1 MRPKSFIL
9 LALALGCGLIASIG
23 ISQVLDGNNRP
34 AAVETAPIYVA
45 LKNVN
50 VGDPITEKMVAL
62 EEWPKDKV
70 PIGAVTKWQDLE
82 DRRPR
87 TNIYQGEPLLDNK
100 LLAKGQK
107 NDPIQGVP
115 AGMRLKTISVDAR
128 KSAAGLLS
136 PGDRVD
142 VQIFVR
148 ANPDHGISS
157 PFTKIFLQNI
167 RVYAVDQTTDKST
180 DGEEARNV
188 AKTVSLIVTPSQAN
202 RINLAENMGE
212 ISLIPRNPDD
222 DAMVEDSEQGTDE
235 LFGRSTSGDREREQF
250 VPEIGNSEGALSGFR
265 SLMQQALASAS
276 AAAAKP
282 AEKKS
287 NFQMT
292 IIYPNE
298 VSRVQFSAD
307 GEPMDV
313 QNSAGSNMP
322 YPTPLAGPFTTPSPA
337 PGPAAPLPEPA
348 TDDGTP
354 SPIPSDFPI
363 DLRLN

>member
-23 ISQVLDGNNRP
+23 ISQVLDGKNRP

-70 PIGAVTKWQDLE
+70 PLGAVTKWEDLE

-142 VQIFVR
+142 VQIFMR
-148 ANPDHGISS
+148 ANPDAGINS
-157 PFTKIFLQNI
+157 PRTKIFLQNI

-180 DGEEARNV
+180 DGEESRNV
-188 AKTVSLIVTPSQAN
+188 AKTVSLIVTPAQAN

-222 DAMVEDSEQGTDE
+222 DAVVEDSEQGTDE
-235 LFGRSTSGDREREQF
+235 LFGRSTSGDREREQYA
-250 VPEIGNSEGALSGFR
+250 PEERNSEGAFAGFQ
-265 SLMQQALASAS
+265 SLMQQALANAS
-276 AAAAKP
+276 AAAKP
-282 AEKKS
+282 PEKKS
-287 NFQMT
+287 DFQMT

-298 VSRVQFSAD
+298 VSRVRFSAD
-307 GEPMDV
+307 GEPLDV
-313 QNSAGSNMP
+313 QHSAGSSLP
-322 YPTPLAGPFTTPSPA
+322 FPTPGPFATPSALPA
-337 PGPAAPLPEPA
+337 PAPPFAEPPSA
-348 TDDGTP
+348 DGVP
-354 SPIPSDFPI
+354 SPVPSDFPI